1 MEPSMIHEALREY
14 KEGIGHF
21 EQELPEV
28 AAEYKPGS
36 GSLFCRGG
44 ASRQVKHLIG
54 LALGVYTNDEYCIIY
69 HTKGAVDQG
78 ATDRQIME
86 AAAVSRC
93 FRGRSRHVSGGHPR
107 PGNGSSVPECRPS
120 VSRLPSRSSSEV
132 GA

>member
-28 AAEYKPGS
+28 AAEYNRFTEACFAEGE
-36 GSLFCRGG
+36 L
-44 ASRQVKHLIG
+44 SRQVKHLIG

-86 AAAVSRC
+86 AAAVSGAFGGGAAMSQAVTLVREAIQA
-93 FRGRSRHVSGGHPR
+93 FRNAAH
-107 PGNGSSVPECRPS
+107 
-120 VSRLPSRSSSEV
+120 
-132 GA
+132 